1 MSLGRPPK
9 GIGHVDGL
17 DGPEDLKRRLKVVL
31 ETIVGNVSVPG
42 ACAELGV
49 SESRLHEM
57 RREALVGALQALL
70 PKPSGRPAKP
80 AEATPREEELL
91 ARIDALEV
99 DLQAALVRTELAL
112 AMPHLFRSKKNPRKR
127 RPGTGGGDAT

>member
-1 MSLGRPPK
+1 M
-9 GIGHVDGL
+9 DGL
-17 DGPEDLKRRLKVVL
+17 EGPEDLKRRLKVVL
-31 ETIVGNVSVPG
+31 ETIVGNVSVAD
-42 ACAELGV
+42 ACAELSV

-80 AEATPREEELL
+80 LASTTKEQELV
-91 ARIDALEV
+91 ARIDELEV

-112 AMPHLFRSKKNPRKR
+112 AMPHLFRAKKKPRKHR
-127 RPGTGGGDAT
+127 KEAADGDGT